1 MCIININDHV
11 NNDKHLKKFEV
22 ERNNVLLTINLPML
36 NTRFFDQVDII
47 IKEFLTPIM
56 LRKQKEQMNQSV
68 CYDINQI
75 TEWHHLIKVETDD
88 EEIGVGI
95 REQEQDAR
103 QILFQ
108 SLVLNLLTETIFE
121 VWNIRATGT
130 QGIGHYTILLDK
142 IGTYSRIATFH
153 ISIIPSRWYLN
164 TDVELNDLLQ
174 QYPFIPICDKTQLE
188 DDTPFQTMYVELSG
202 LLKKTIDYATKADM
216 QHELLNIFKAFIYDI
231 QSRLEVLTNI
241 NNPIIV
247 KHKGRPLKRLISNVE
262 KDLHKKR
269 WVLKDIINV
278 VKEYC
283 ISSHIEDS
291 ASGTKGRKCSK
302 CKQYGHYVKTCP
314 NVI

>member
-1 MCIININDHV
+1 MASAQNTQQIESINKHVHNKVNYFTSLYNLLISINDHI

-121 VWNIRATGT
+121 HFFQV
-130 QGIGHYTILLDK
+130 
-142 IGTYSRIATFH
+142 GTYSRIATFH

-188 DDTPFQTMYVELSG
+188 DDTPFQS
-202 LLKKTIDYATKADM
+202 
-216 QHELLNIFKAFIYDI
+216 
-231 QSRLEVLTNI
+231 
-241 NNPIIV
+241 
-247 KHKGRPLKRLISNVE
+247 
-262 KDLHKKR
+262 
-269 WVLKDIINV
+269 
-278 VKEYC
+278 
-283 ISSHIEDS
+283 
-291 ASGTKGRKCSK
+291 
-302 CKQYGHYVKTCP
+302 
-314 NVI
+314 